1 MLTTQ
6 RPKEPHLL
14 REWVKYQLRLKGITF
29 MALAKQHGAGR
40 ELVSRAFTK
49 RMPKWEKIIAN
60 ALLMM
65 PEELWPERYAKAS
78 GGKSTRKRR
87 GAQ

>member
-29 MALAKQHGAGR
+29 TSLANKYGGGR
-40 ELVSRAFTK
+40 ELPCRAFTQ
-49 RMPKWEKIIAN
+49 RSPKWEKIIAD
-60 ALLMM
+60 AMLMM
-65 PEELWPERYAKAS
+65 PEELWPERYVKTS
-78 GGKSTRKRR
+78 GCKSTRKRR